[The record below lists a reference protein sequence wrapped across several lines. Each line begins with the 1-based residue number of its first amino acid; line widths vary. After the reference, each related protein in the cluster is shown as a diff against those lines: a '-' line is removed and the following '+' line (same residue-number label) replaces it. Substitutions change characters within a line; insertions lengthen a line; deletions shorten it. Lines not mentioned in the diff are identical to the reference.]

1 MTLPPMSSTKPSLSP
16 PPKATPARER
26 ERRRRL
32 LALGLIAALPAL
44 VAGLVIGARHEDSAS
59 GAVRSFLA
67 AWERQDY
74 GAMYAQL
81 GPAARRRTSPRR
93 LVRTYREAAETLTLE
108 SVQTG
113 RPGKIVDGRVQ
124 VPVALRTRI
133 FGTVRGLLTLSVEQ
147 PSDGE
152 PGVDWRANQV
162 VPGLRPRERL
172 ARQTRMPTRAA
183 IEARD
188 GTVLAEGDGRVGEAD
203 PLASQVVGTIGVA
216 PPERAEALKAQ
227 GVPTGAAVGLTG
239 LEREF
244 DDQLRGTPGGTLY
257 AGERVIADTSPQ
269 RGSTAHTT
277 IDPKVQKAAVEA
289 LAGRFGGIAVVR
301 PRTGEVLALAGIAY
315 SAPQPPGST
324 FKIVTLAGA
333 LQSGVVKRSAHFP
346 VSTSATLEGVELQ
359 NANGES
365 CGGSLEA
372 SFAESCNSVFAPIGA
387 RLGAS
392 RLVEAAQRFGFNEQ
406 PSLLGAARSTIPAA
420 REIGD
425 DLAVGSSAIGQGKV
439 LTTPLLMA
447 TIAAAIGERGMRP
460 IPTLSSE
467 ARARRVRATT
477 APVARTIRRY
487 MRAVVRSGTGA
498 GAAIPGVAVAG
509 KTGTAELRTTVKE
522 EPAPPQPGDEP
533 QPPPEEDKSDTDA
546 WFTAFAP
553 AGRPRVAVAVLL
565 VGQGAGGET
574 AAPAARQV
582 LEAALKR

>member
-1 MTLPPMSSTKPSLSP
+1 MTLPPMSSTKPSPLRT
-16 PPKATPARER
+16 PKAAPTRGR
-26 ERRRRL
+26 DRRRRA
-32 LALGLIAALPAL
+32 LALGLIAGLPAL
-44 VAGLVIGARHEDSAS
+44 VVGLVIGARHEDSAR
-59 GAVRSFLA
+59 GAVTRFLA
-67 AWERQDY
+67 AWERQDF

-93 LVRTYREAAETLTLE
+93 LARTYREAAETLTLE

-133 FGTVRGLLTLSVEQ
+133 FGTVRGQLTLPVEQ
-147 PSDGE
+147 PSDGA

-162 VPGLRPRERL
+162 VPGLRPGERL
-172 ARQTRMPTRAA
+172 ARETRMPTRAA

-188 GTVLAEGDGRVGEAD
+188 GTVLAQGDGRVGEAD
-203 PLASQVVGTIGVA
+203 PLASQVVGMIGPA
-216 PPERAEALKAQ
+216 PPARAKALEAE

-244 DDQLRGTPGGTLY
+244 DDELRGTPGGTLY
-257 AGERVIADTSPQ
+257 AGKRVIADTSPQ

-277 IDPKVQKAAVEA
+277 IDAKVQKAAVEA

-301 PRTGEVLALAGIAY
+301 PRTGEVLALAGVAY

-346 VSTSATLEGVELQ
+346 VSTSATLEGVKLE

-372 SFAESCNSVFAPIGA
+372 SFAESCNSVFAPLGA
-387 RLGAS
+387 RLGAR
-392 RLVEAAQRFGFNEQ
+392 RLVETAQRFGFNEQ

-439 LTTPLLMA
+439 LATPLLMA
-447 TIAAAIGERGMRP
+447 TIASAIGERGLRP
-460 IPTLSSE
+460 VPTLSSG
-467 ARARRVRATT
+467 APAKRVRATT
-477 APVARTIRRY
+477 ASVARTIRRY
-487 MRAVVRSGTGA
+487 MRSVVRSGTGS

-522 EPAPPQPGDEP
+522 EPVPPQPGEEP
-533 QPPPEEDKSDTDA
+533 QPPPEDDTSDTDA

-553 AGRPRVAVAVLL
+553 AGNPRVAVAVLL
-565 VGQGAGGET
+565 VGQGAGGAT
-574 AAPAARQV
+574 AAPAAKQV